1 MFRRWKRLFL
11 CVCLILVGCQNVVTP
26 ANETIDMVLITKHNL
41 GDYYQTMLRGAQTA
55 EKEITTVKVQFLP
68 VADEG
73 DLVAQSA
80 LIDEAVAN
88 QVEAILISPN
98 EASATQSALHR
109 AKEAGIP
116 VIVLDSP
123 VAIEGL
129 TYVGTD
135 NVELGRTI
143 AQRLKQQQVQASQLA
158 IIMPQDYSRNIVQ
171 RVEAIESAFSEQKI
185 SILTLP
191 QDQDKAVE
199 QLTAYKKMHPGI
211 TQWVTITELMT
222 EAAGRA
228 VKLNGWQDDI
238 SIIGVDSNTTILQW
252 LEQGI
257 IDKLIV
263 QNSYAMGYL
272 AVYSAYNTRQNIP
285 TTKYQDTLYLEV
297 TKDNLFDE
305 ALAPL
310 LFPIK

>member
-1 MFRRWKRLFL
+1 MFRQWKQILL
-11 CVCLILVGCQNVVTP
+11 CVYLLLTGCQNVTP
-26 ANETIDMVLITKHNL
+26 PVSETIDMVLITKHNL

-68 VADEG
+68 VADER
-73 DLVAQSA
+73 DVAAQSV
-80 LIDEAVAN
+80 LVDEAVAN

-98 EASATQSALHR
+98 EALATQNALNR

-135 NVELGRTI
+135 NVQLGQTI
-143 AQRLKQQQVQASQLA
+143 AHWLKQQQVQASQLA
-158 IIMPQDYSRNIVQ
+158 IIMPPDHSHNILQ
-171 RVEAIESAFSEQKI
+171 RVEAIEAAFPNQKI
-185 SILTLP
+185 VILTLSH
-191 QDQDKAVE
+191 DQDKAVE
-199 QLTAYKKMHPGI
+199 QLTAYKKMYPTI

-238 SIIGVDSNTTILQW
+238 SIVGVDSNTAILQC

-257 IDKLIV
+257 IDRLIV

-272 AVYSAYNTRQNIP
+272 AVYSAYNIRQNIP
-285 TTKYQDTLYLEV
+285 TPKYQDTLHLEV

-305 ALAPL
+305 ELAPL